1 MADKMS
7 KMVLPVK
14 TGDTIVNKEFE
25 FGGSDNL
32 GTAAYKDIPSSG
44 NASSSQVVM
53 GNDSRLSDSR
63 NAKDVA
69 AWAKAATKPTYTASE
84 VGAIASS
91 TKGAANGVAELDSS
105 GKVPSSQL
113 PSYVDDVLEYD
124 SQSAFPSTGETGKIY
139 VAKDTNK
146 SYRWTGSAYSQ
157 IKGDLA
163 LGETSSTAYRGDR
176 GKAAYDHSQSTHART
191 DATKTEASS
200 TNGNIKINGTETKVY
215 THPGSGT
222 NPHGTTKSD
231 VGLGNVGNFKAV
243 STVANQGLS
252 DTEKANARTNIGAGT
267 SSFSG
272 SYNDLTNK
280 PTIPTVNNATLT
292 IQKNGTT
299 VKTFTA
305 NASSNVTAN
314 ITVPTKTSE
323 LTNDSSFV
331 SSDTKNTAGSTDTSS
346 KIFLIGA
353 TSQAANPQTYSHD
366 TAYVGTDGCLY
377 SGGSKVL
384 TALPSHNHDD
394 RYYTESEVNQI
405 IDGLKTG
412 TNKTQQMIA
421 PIQTTLV
428 ALKAYAVGEQFV
440 YNGLLYEVT
449 AAIASGG
456 TITIDGNCKLADTV
470 TNQILL
476 LISELNKLKNATRR
490 TRRNITTDLA
500 NLPTAV
506 AEQNLEKY
514 GYTIGDYFI
523 GNSGYTYF
531 LADMNTFRGANNDY
545 AVINQNHISIV
556 VKTGANSKWNETND
570 TSTGY
575 SRSVLH
581 SYLSGTVLN
590 NIKSDMIAL
599 FGGSTGLEH
608 LLSHKLIWTTAVSNW
623 DWSAAA
629 QYISA
634 LTEPQVYGTNVLA
647 IDGYQTG
654 EAWKH
659 LELFKKFS
667 YMEILGWIW
676 FWLRS
681 IYSASG
687 ACAAGN
693 NGSANAGGASASSGV
708 VGLIQFK

>member
-1 MADKMS
+1 MADKVS
-7 KMVLPVK
+7 KFIFPVK
-14 TGDTIVNKEFE
+14 SGNTIANKEFE
-25 FGGSDNL
+25 LPSGSSFDGDYNSLTNKPTL
-32 GTAAYKDIPSSG
+32 GTAAAKDVPSSG
-44 NASSSQVVM
+44 NASSNQVVM
-53 GNDSRLSDSR
+53 GNDSRLTDSR
-63 NAKDVA
+63 NAKDVPS
-69 AWAKAATKPTYTASE
+69 WAKASSKPTYTASE
-84 VGAIASS
+84 VGAIATSA
-91 TKGAANGVAELDSS
+91 KGTANGVAELDSS

-124 SQSAFPSTGETGKIY
+124 SLSAFPSTGETGKIY
-139 VAKDTNK
+139 VAKDTSK

-200 TNGNIKINGTETKVY
+200 TNGNIKINGTETTVY

-243 STVANQGLS
+243 STVANQGLT
-252 DTEKANARTNIGAGT
+252 DTEKANARANIGAGT
-267 SSFSG
+267 SS
-272 SYNDLTNK
+272 LT
-280 PTIPTVNNATLT
+280 L
-292 IQKNGTT
+292 GTT
-299 VKTFTA
+299 SSTA
-305 NASSNVTAN
+305 A
-314 ITVPTKTSE
+314 KG
-323 LTNDSSFV
+323 D
-331 SSDTKNTAGSTDTSS
+331 
-346 KIFLIGA
+346 
-353 TSQAANPQTYSHD
+353 
-366 TAYVGTDGCLY
+366 
-377 SGGSKVL
+377 
-384 TALPSHNHDD
+384 HNHDD
-394 RYYTESEVNQI
+394 RYYTEMEENQI
-405 IDGLKTG
+405 IDGLQTG
-412 TNKTQQMIA
+412 TNKTQQMLA

-428 ALKAYAVGEQFV
+428 ASKAYAVGEKFV

-456 TITIDGNCKLADTV
+456 TITIGGNCKLADNI

-476 LISELNKLKNATRR
+476 LTSELNKLKNATRR
-490 TRRNITTDLA
+490 TQRNITTDLA

-506 AEQNLEKY
+506 SEQNLEKY
-514 GYTIGDYFI
+514 GYSIGDYFI
-523 GNSGYTYF
+523 GISGYTYF
-531 LADMNTFRGANNDY
+531 LADMNTFRGAQSNY

-556 VKTGANSKWNETND
+556 VKTGANSKWNESND

-575 SRSVLH
+575 SGSVLH

-608 LLSHKLIWTTAVSNW
+608 LLSHQLLWTTASSSW
-623 DWSAAA
+623 AWSGTA

-634 LTEPQVYGTNVLA
+634 LTEPQVYGTNVWA

-654 EAWKH
+654 EAWKW

-667 YMEILGWIW
+667 FMEVLGWIW

-681 IYSASG
+681 IRSATDACFADSVGIASISAASYSG
-687 ACAAGN
+687 
-693 NGSANAGGASASSGV
+693 GV
-708 VGLIQFK
+708 VGLIVFK